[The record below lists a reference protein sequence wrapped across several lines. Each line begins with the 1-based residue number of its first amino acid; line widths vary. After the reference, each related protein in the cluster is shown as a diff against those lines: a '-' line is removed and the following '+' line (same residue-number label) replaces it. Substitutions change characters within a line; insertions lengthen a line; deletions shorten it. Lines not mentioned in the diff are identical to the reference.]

1 MATNAKISW
10 KNPVSTEEIPLEVFQ
25 IFVKSLKFEGMTEAL
40 LNELPGT
47 GVIEGVYDCEGQGTG
62 ESTASDVGSEL
73 ADVRGV
79 LGGLEQGF
87 DGILEGEVQSLGGE
101 ITEDVSQ
108 VSLTKINIK
117 IIRGKIFFI
126 SYQSC
131 QF

>member
-1 MATNAKISW
+1 MAANAKISW

>member
-1 MATNAKISW
+1 MAANAKISW
-10 KNPVSTEEIPLEVFQ
+10 KNPVSAEEIPLEVLQ

-73 ADVRGV
+73 ANVRGV

-108 VSLTKINIK
+108 VS
-117 IIRGKIFFI
+117 
-126 SYQSC
+126 
-131 QF
+131 

>member
-10 KNPVSTEEIPLEVFQ
+10 KNPVSTEEIPFDFQ

>member
-1 MATNAKISW
+1 
-10 KNPVSTEEIPLEVFQ
+10 
-25 IFVKSLKFEGMTEAL
+25 MTEAL

-62 ESTASDVGSEL
+62 ESTASDVGSKL